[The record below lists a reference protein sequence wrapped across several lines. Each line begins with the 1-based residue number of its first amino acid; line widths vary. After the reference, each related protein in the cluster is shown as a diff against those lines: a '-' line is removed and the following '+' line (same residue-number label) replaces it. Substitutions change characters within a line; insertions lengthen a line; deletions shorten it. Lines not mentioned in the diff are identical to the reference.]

1 MKWIK
6 ILFVILGTIS
16 LIIGIIGII
25 VPGLPTTIF
34 LLFAATMYFHGN
46 KKFHDKLLASK
57 YLGKYISDFQSG
69 KGMSLKAK
77 IYSII
82 TMWIMIS
89 ISAYFASHNLSVAI
103 IIFGLIGT
111 LCILFLVPLY
121 RKNKIKKQ
129 I

>member
-1 MKWIK
+1 MRGIK
-6 ILFVILGTIS
+6 ILYVILGTIS

-46 KKFHDKLLASK
+46 KKFHDKLLANK

-69 KGMSLKAK
+69 RGMSLKAK
-77 IYSII
+77 IYSIT

-89 ISAYFASHNLSVAI
+89 ISAYFTTYNLSLAI

-111 LCILFLVPLY
+111 LCILFIVPLY
-121 RKNKIKKQ
+121 RQQKLKP
-129 I
+129 